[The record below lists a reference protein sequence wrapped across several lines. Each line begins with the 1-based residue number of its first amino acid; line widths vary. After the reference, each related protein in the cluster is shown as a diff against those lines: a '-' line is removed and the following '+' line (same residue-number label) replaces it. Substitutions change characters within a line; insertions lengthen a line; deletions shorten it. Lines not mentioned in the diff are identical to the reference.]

1 MPSIT
6 WTETQFLKVPLT
18 DTDVQAR
25 GEQLAKELHNL
36 RDLRAEHKTAKDAMK
51 NAEESGEGRVAQLAR
66 IVRDRVEER
75 SVPVEIRVDL
85 GLRMVE
91 EIRSDTGEIMH
102 TRPVTEE
109 DTLRARIE
117 AQATIPGIEAPE
129 R

>member
-1 MPSIT
+1 
-6 WTETQFLKVPLT
+6 
-18 DTDVQAR
+18 
-25 GEQLAKELHNL
+25 
-36 RDLRAEHKTAKDAMK
+36 
-51 NAEESGEGRVAQLAR
+51 
-66 IVRDRVEER
+66 VEER